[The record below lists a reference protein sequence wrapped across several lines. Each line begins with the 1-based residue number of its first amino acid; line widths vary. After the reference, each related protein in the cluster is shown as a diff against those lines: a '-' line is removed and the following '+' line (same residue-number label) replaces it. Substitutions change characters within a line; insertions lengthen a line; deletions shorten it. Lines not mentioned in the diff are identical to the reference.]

1 MTTRIAI
8 FSDLHG
14 NSAATEAVLAAI
26 DAEAPDA
33 VYNLGDLVGYGA
45 KPNET
50 ISLIRERGIPTIM
63 GNYDD
68 GVGFDRDDCGC
79 AYKDK
84 DEEARGQ
91 QSLFWT
97 RAETTEENKAYLRT
111 LLPEIRF
118 EAEGKR
124 FRFVH
129 GSPRRMNEYLFEDR
143 DPRSLARIA
152 QGAETDVLVF
162 GHTHKPWVR
171 EIEGVLFINDGS
183 VGKPKDGDPRA
194 AWALLTVGR
203 WQAGPGR
210 DPAGALRHRQHGRS
224 DPRRRRLARSLC
236 DRYRDRRSVLSTT
249 ESKAQLHRP
258 RQDEAHHRV
267 AAGGTAI
274 PQCDRHAFSPA
285 SCRTSRMS
293 GTSTSPTCCT
303 ISPMAGS

>member
-14 NSAATEAVLAAI
+14 NSAATAAVLAAI
-26 DAEAPDA
+26 DADAPDA

-79 AYKDK
+79 AYKNP

-97 RAETTEENKAYLRT
+97 RDVTTPENKAYLRT

-124 FRFVH
+124 FRLVH

-143 DPRSLARIA
+143 DPRSLERIA
-152 QGAETDVLVF
+152 GQADADVLLF

-171 EIEGVLFINDGS
+171 EIGGVLFINDGS

-194 AWALLTVGR
+194 AWALLTVTPDLPV
-203 WQAGPGR
+203 Q
-210 DPAGALRHRQHGRS
+210 
-224 DPRRRRLARSLC
+224 
-236 DRYRDRRSVLSTT
+236 V
-249 ESKAQLHRP
+249 EI
-258 RQDEAHHRV
+258 HRV
-267 AAGGTAI
+267 VYDVAAMATAIRAAAGLPDHFAADIETGGA
-274 PQCDRHAFSPA
+274 P
-285 SCRTSRMS
+285 
-293 GTSTSPTCCT
+293 
-303 ISPMAGS
+303 

>member
-1 MTTRIAI
+1 VVTTRIAV

-50 ISLIRERGIPTIM
+50 INLIRDRGIPTIM

-68 GVGFDRDDCGC
+68 GVGFHRDDCGC

-91 QSLFWT
+91 ESLYWT
-97 RAETTEENKAYLRT
+97 RAETTAENKAYLRS

-118 EAEGKR
+118 KAEGKR
-124 FRFVH
+124 FRLVH
-129 GSPRRMNEYLFEDR
+129 GSLRRMNEYLFEDR

-152 QGAETDVLVF
+152 RGADTDVLVF
-162 GHTHKPWVR
+162 GHSHKPWVR
-171 EIEGVLFINDGS
+171 EIENVLFINDGS

-194 AWALLTVGR
+194 AWALLTVE
-203 WQAGPGR
+203 PGQPVQVEIR
-210 DPAGALRHRQHGRS
+210 RTPYDVTSMAAAIRAAEGLPNHFATDIETGGAS
-224 DPRRRRLARSLC
+224 
-236 DRYRDRRSVLSTT
+236 
-249 ESKAQLHRP
+249 
-258 RQDEAHHRV
+258 
-267 AAGGTAI
+267 
-274 PQCDRHAFSPA
+274 
-285 SCRTSRMS
+285 
-293 GTSTSPTCCT
+293 
-303 ISPMAGS
+303 

>member
-1 MTTRIAI
+1 MTTQIAI

-45 KPNET
+45 RPNET
-50 ISLIRERGIPTIM
+50 IALIRERGILTIM

-68 GVGFDRDDCGC
+68 GVGFDREDCGC

-91 QSLFWT
+91 HSLFWT
-97 RAETTEENKAYLRT
+97 RGVTTPENKAFLRT

-124 FRFVH
+124 FRLVH

-143 DPRSLARIA
+143 DPRSLSRIA
-152 QGAETDVLVF
+152 QGADADVLVF
-162 GHTHKPWVR
+162 GHTHKPWVW
-171 EIEGVLFINDGS
+171 EIEGVLFVNDGS

-194 AWALLTVGR
+194 AWALVTVE
-203 WQAGPGR
+203 AGKPV
-210 DPAGALRHRQHGRS
+210 QVEI
-224 DPRRRRLARSLC
+224 RRVPY
-236 DRYRDRRSVLSTT
+236 D
-249 ESKAQLHRP
+249 
-258 RQDEAHHRV
+258 V
-267 AAGGTAI
+267 AAMAAAIRAVKGLPDQFATDIETGG
-274 PQCDRHAFSPA
+274 A
-285 SCRTSRMS
+285 S
-293 GTSTSPTCCT
+293 
-303 ISPMAGS
+303 

>member
-1 MTTRIAI
+1 VTTRIAV

-26 DAEAPDA
+26 DAERPDA
-33 VYNLGDLVGYGA
+33 IYNLGDLVGYGA

-79 AYKDK
+79 AYKDPE
-84 DEEARGQ
+84 EEARGQ

-97 RAETTEENKAYLRT
+97 RAATTKENKAYLRM

-118 EAEGKR
+118 AAEGRR
-124 FRFVH
+124 FRLVH

-152 QGAETDVLVF
+152 RGADADVLVF

-183 VGKPKDGDPRA
+183 AGKPKDGDPRA
-194 AWALLTVGR
+194 AWALLTVE
-203 WQAGPGR
+203 PGK
-210 DPAGALRHRQHGRS
+210 PVAVEI
-224 DPRRRRLARSLC
+224 RRVPYDIASM
-236 DRYRDRRSVLSTT
+236 
-249 ESKAQLHRP
+249 A
-258 RQDEAHHRV
+258 EAIR
-267 AAGGTAI
+267 AEEGLPDQFATDIETGG
-274 PQCDRHAFSPA
+274 
-285 SCRTSRMS
+285 MS
-293 GTSTSPTCCT
+293 
-303 ISPMAGS
+303 

>member
-14 NSAATEAVLAAI
+14 NSAATEAVLTAL

-33 VYNLGDLVGYGA
+33 VYCLGDLVGYGA

-68 GVGFDRDDCGC
+68 GVGFDRADCGC

-97 RAETTEENKAYLRT
+97 RDVTTDDNKAYLRT
-111 LLPEIRF
+111 LIPEIRF
-118 EAEGKR
+118 DAEGKR
-124 FRFVH
+124 FRLVH

-152 QGAETDVLVF
+152 QGADTDVLVF

-171 EIEGVLFINDGS
+171 EIEGVLFVNDGS

-194 AWALLTVGR
+194 AWALLMVEGGKPVQVEIR
-203 WQAGPGR
+203 RVPYDVSRMVSAIRAAEGLPNHFAR
-210 DPAGALRHRQHGRS
+210 DLE
-224 DPRRRRLARSLC
+224 
-236 DRYRDRRSVLSTT
+236 T
-249 ESKAQLHRP
+249 
-258 RQDEAHHRV
+258 
-267 AAGGTAI
+267 GGT
-274 PQCDRHAFSPA
+274 P
-285 SCRTSRMS
+285 
-293 GTSTSPTCCT
+293 
-303 ISPMAGS
+303 

>member
-14 NSAATEAVLAAI
+14 NSTATEAVLAAI
-26 DAEAPDA
+26 DAEQPDA
-33 VYNLGDLVGYGA
+33 VYCLGDLVGYGA
-45 KPNET
+45 RPNET
-50 ISLIRERGIPTIM
+50 VALIRERAIPTII

-91 QSLFWT
+91 ESLFWT
-97 RAETTEENKAYLRT
+97 RGVATSENKAYLRT

-118 EAEGKR
+118 EAEGRR
-124 FRFVH
+124 FRLVH

-152 QGAETDVLVF
+152 QGADADVLVF

-171 EIEGVLFINDGS
+171 EIEGVLFVNDGS

-194 AWALLTVGR
+194 AWALLMVE
-203 WQAGPGR
+203 PGQPVQVEIQR
-210 DPAGALRHRQHGRS
+210 VPYDVASMSAAIRAAKGLSDQFASDIETGGAS
-224 DPRRRRLARSLC
+224 
-236 DRYRDRRSVLSTT
+236 
-249 ESKAQLHRP
+249 
-258 RQDEAHHRV
+258 
-267 AAGGTAI
+267 
-274 PQCDRHAFSPA
+274 
-285 SCRTSRMS
+285 
-293 GTSTSPTCCT
+293 
-303 ISPMAGS
+303 